1 MRTRFYD
8 SEEITFQRP
17 EVFLAGPTASGVTT
31 PWRERAL
38 DLLRFHGF
46 PGVAIVPQ
54 FERLSFQAGRAKN
67 PTQDLTGWEVKNI
80 DSCDVLLIWCEF
92 RLGEKSDPM
101 SQPGFATRTEFGI
114 AIERYRNGDG
124 PKLVVGMPT
133 ATPGYAQRGG
143 QVEWHCNNA
152 GLPLHRT
159 LESAIDEVITLCGGP
174 WGQSG
179 DPAASRIDASMA
191 AAREV
196 QLGY

>member
-8 SEEITFQRP
+8 SKEITFQGP
-17 EVFLAGPTASGVTT
+17 EVFLADPTAPDES
-31 PWRERAL
+31 PQWREDAL
-38 DLLRFHGF
+38 DMLRAAGF

-54 FERLSFQAGRAKN
+54 FERLAFQAGRAKN
-67 PTQDLTGWEVKNI
+67 PTQDLTGWEVQNI

-92 RLGEKSDPM
+92 RLGDKSDPM
-101 SQPGFATRTEFGI
+101 SQPRFATSTEFGI

-124 PKLVVGMPT
+124 PKLVVGLPP
-133 ATPGYAQRGG
+133 ATHGYAQRGG

-179 DPAASRIDASMA
+179 DPATSRTDRSME

>member
-8 SEEITFQRP
+8 SEEITFQGP
-17 EVFLAGPTASGVTT
+17 EVFLADPTAPDES
-31 PWRERAL
+31 PQWREDAL
-38 DLLRFHGF
+38 DMLRAAGF

-54 FERLSFQAGRAKN
+54 FERLDFRSGREKH
-67 PTQDLTGWEVKNI
+67 PTQDLIGWEVSNI
-80 DSCDVLLIWCEF
+80 DSSDVLLIW
-92 RLGEKSDPM
+92 M
-101 SQPGFATRTEFGI
+101 SEPESMIGTEFGI

-124 PKLVVGMPT
+124 PKLVVGMPP